1 MSKEIDFSS
10 EMQELANVI
19 AQYAPENWEKM
30 ITSFEPYGPA
40 DYGIDSC
47 AIVGNEKVPVDFDE
61 EDIDRLEKTF
71 MAIQAKSVE
80 HWRVA
85 QFEFSSEG
93 DCELNFEY

>member
-1 MSKEIDFSS
+1 MSNEIEFSS

-30 ITSFEPYGPA
+30 ITSFEPYEQG

-47 AIVGNEKVPVDFDE
+47 AIVGNVKVPVDFDE
-61 EDIDRLEKTF
+61 DDVDRLEKIF
-71 MAIQAKSVE
+71 MAIQTKCVERWSVAK
-80 HWRVA
+80 
-85 QFEFSSEG
+85 FEFSNEG